1 MANRIITGFL
11 MCGAGTMAGVS
22 IVVFVNKIMRE
33 FFMGGVGTMAGA
45 KFVGSVV
52 PQQIYHVKGCSGY

>member
-1 MANRIITGFL
+1 